1 MKAQTRIMA
10 SVSVLAIGMAS
21 ALFPTVANAAGQ
33 NPTQNDSAIG
43 GAAAQQPSPGA
54 SEVVEEV
61 VVTGLRQSLASAQAI
76 KQHAEQIVDSIT
88 AQDIGKFPD
97 TNIAES
103 LQRISGIQIQRNLGE
118 GSTVAIRGLNQV
130 RTELNGHDIFTANG
144 GVGLAFDEVGPD
156 LLSRVDVYKNPS
168 AEMIE
173 GSLGGT
179 IDLRTRKPFDASGR
193 IVAATGSVTRYDLA
207 KKTGSGFSAL
217 YSNRWDTSIGEVGI
231 LVNGSTQKSYFR
243 QDLDQVEP
251 YLVHGPNTDPN
262 GAPVLSS
269 RVPGFENQNVQV
281 QKGGGFNVAGGD
293 RRRQSLSGVLQWRP
307 TSNIEAYAQVLTSR
321 YHFTDTGVAYFASDD
336 GAAPVGKYTVE
347 DGIATSGALS
357 NPGGLSVTYGAN
369 RKTRTTDFTTG
380 VKWSITDRLT
390 ATFDFQHIDSK
401 VDQDSLNLYITPY
414 TSSSGVSGLFTGSY
428 NYVFDNRGKYP
439 TQLAVDPVTGA
450 PSTFFANAANY
461 GFTAYQP
468 DRTKNSAKGNTPRI
482 DLTWDF
488 DDGGFLKSI
497 SAGARYSEKKAI
509 NRETNV
515 NNWTTIGG
523 TCANW
528 SSAANCYRV
537 SDHPDFVENNPGQ
550 ATLLRGD
557 AASSVFGPILQWK
570 LYDALHPESAFAHIK
585 AITGQTVG
593 FGSFDNPNQSTTS
606 TVNEKDYAAYLRAA
620 FGTTVFGL
628 DTDGNVG
635 LRYVKTDQS
644 GEGFQVLSYRTSGG
658 ATPTS
663 TSIVESFNGGRS
675 YDTWLPSAN
684 FRIHLTDTLQARFA
698 FSKNIYRPTFTQ
710 LNPSFTLSPNYNGSD
725 ATPLTVNT
733 GAPYNALTNPYQGS
747 GSVSGNPN
755 LKPERVTS
763 FDAAAEWYFEPT
775 GYVSLTVFRKNLH
788 DIIDTR
794 PFLRTETIPN
804 VGVVQ
809 FNVSAVTNITEGY
822 VQGFE
827 VSGQKFFDFLP
838 GALSGLGVAANFTLA
853 DSNAGTLASGNIGS
867 QTQFKVPLINLS
879 RKSYNLIGLYDK
891 YGWNVRVAY
900 NWRSKFLDSISEN
913 GAENL
918 PIYFK
923 SYGSLDASVS
933 YQVTDHTSITLDGQ
947 NLTDSVNKSYQ
958 GQPNLLRNYQIND
971 RRVSLR
977 MQVRY

>member
-1 MKAQTRIMA
+1 MKINTRIMA
-10 SVSVLAIGMAS
+10 SVSVLAIGVWGALGSAQAQTAPVSDAAKSGQQAS
-21 ALFPTVANAAGQ
+21 STS
-33 NPTQNDSAIG
+33 TD
-43 GAAAQQPSPGA
+43 
-54 SEVVEEV
+54 VVEEV

-76 KQHAEQIVDSIT
+76 KQNSEQIVDSIT

-97 TNIAES
+97 VNIAEA

-118 GSTVAIRGLNQV
+118 GSTVAIRGLSQV

-156 LLSRVDVYKNPS
+156 LLSRVDVFKNPS

-179 IDLRTRKPFDASGR
+179 IDLRTRKPFDAPGR
-193 IVAATGSVTRYDLA
+193 ILAATASGTRYDLA
-207 KKTGSGFSAL
+207 KKTGGGLSAL
-217 YSNRWDTSIGEVGI
+217 YSDRWDTGIGEIGALI
-231 LVNGSTQKSYFR
+231 NGSYQKSYFR

-251 YLVHGPNTDPN
+251 YNIHGPNPDPD
-262 GAPVLSS
+262 GAPVQSS
-269 RVPGFENQNVQV
+269 LVPGYATQNVQV
-281 QKGGGFNVAGGD
+281 QKGGGFNVAQGD
-293 RRRQSLSGVLQWRP
+293 RQRKSVSGVLQWRP
-307 TSNIEAYAQVLTSR
+307 NDKIEAYAQVLSSS
-321 YHFTDTGVAYFASDD
+321 YHFIDTGVAYFASDD
-336 GAAPVGKYTVE
+336 GAAPTGPFTVE
-347 DGIATSGALS
+347 DGIATSGALA
-357 NPGGLSVTYGAN
+357 NAGGLSVTYGAN

-401 VDQDSLNLYITPY
+401 VNQDSLNLYLTPY
-414 TSSSGVSGLFTGSY
+414 TSGTGVPGLFTGSY
-428 NYVFDNRGKYP
+428 NYVFDNRGKFP

-450 PSTFFANAANY
+450 PSTFFADPANY
-461 GFTAYQP
+461 GFTAVQP
-468 DRTKNSAKGNTPRI
+468 DRTKNSAVGNTPRV

-488 DDGGFLKSI
+488 DDGSFFKSL
-497 SAGARYSEKKAI
+497 SAGVRYSEKKAI

-528 SSAANCYRV
+528 SSAANCYKV
-537 SDHPDFVENNPGQ
+537 SAHPEFVEDNPGQ
-550 ATLLRGD
+550 ATLLRGK
-557 AASSVFGPILQWK
+557 ASDSVFGPILQWK
-570 LYDALHPESAFAHIK
+570 LDDALHPEAAFAHIK
-585 AITGQTVG
+585 TISGQTVG
-593 FGSFDNPNQSTTS
+593 FGSFDNPAQSTTS
-606 TVNEKDYAAYLRAA
+606 TVSEKDYAAYMRAA
-620 FGTTVFGL
+620 FGATLLGL

-644 GEGFQVLSYRTSGG
+644 GDGFQVLTYRTAGG
-658 ATPTS
+658 TTPTS
-663 TSIVESFNGGRS
+663 TSVVEPYGGGRS

-684 FRIHLTDTLQARFA
+684 LRIHLTPQLQARFA

-710 LNPSFTLSPNYNGSD
+710 LNPSFNLSPNYNGSD
-725 ATPLTVNT
+725 ATPLTVNP
-733 GAPYNALTNPYQGS
+733 GAPYNAASNPYQGS

-763 FDAAAEWYFEPT
+763 FDAAGEWYFEPT
-775 GYVSLTVFRKNLH
+775 GYISLTAFRKNLR

-794 PFLRTETIPN
+794 SFLRTETIPN

-809 FNVSAVTNITEGY
+809 FNVSAVTNITKGY

-827 VSGQKFFDFLP
+827 LAGQKFFDFLP
-838 GALSGLGVAANFTLA
+838 GPFSGLGVAANFTYA

-867 QTQFKVPLINLS
+867 QTFFKVPLINLS
-879 RKSYNLIGLYDK
+879 KTSYNLIGLYDK
-891 YGWNVRVAY
+891 YGLNMRVAY

-923 SYGSLDASVS
+923 SYGSLDASIG
-933 YQVTDHTSITLDGQ
+933 YQVNEHTSVTLDGQ
-947 NLTDSVNKSYQ
+947 NLTDSINKSYQ
-958 GQPNLLRNYQIND
+958 GDPRLLRNYQIND

-977 MQVRY
+977 LQVRY